1 MQKAISPKPQKLSL
15 SPLTILTRVK
25 ERKKTRKRR
34 KKSNGEIK
42 LPF

>member
-25 ERKKTRKRR
+25 ERKKN
-34 KKSNGEIK
+34 KKTKEEK
-42 LPF
+42 